1 MWGNTVVVIKMSDNT
16 NRTETMNVDTT
27 LSQGRLTH
35 GPSTALSLH
44 SSRRKTV
51 ALGSRIPAR
60 ACTAVVMTP
69 RGAPGM
75 STMVA
80 ARATIPVKVA

>member
-1 MWGNTVVVIKMSDNT
+1 MWGNTVVVIKMSDST
-16 NRTETMNVDTT
+16 NRTETMKVATT

-44 SSRRKTV
+44 SRSRNTV
-51 ALGSRIPAR
+51 ALGRRIPAR

-69 RGAPGM
+69 SGAPGI